1 MVAINEKKNIV
12 ELILEDPRLKDH
24 ISEAKLREIM
34 DPAGYIGLSRE
45 FVDRVVD
52 KL

>member
-1 MVAINEKKNIV
+1 MTAINEKKNIV
-12 ELILEDPRLKDH
+12 DLILADDRLKDH

-34 DPAGYIGLSRE
+34 DPAGYIGLSKE

-52 KL
+52 K